1 MLIFIASILV
11 LLTISKTNNSYVW
24 RSPLFMSVVSVFV
37 DESTDTHEVV
47 SKWDLRSEME
57 FGHMHRK

>member
-1 MLIFIASILV
+1 
-11 LLTISKTNNSYVW
+11 
-24 RSPLFMSVVSVFV
+24 MSVVSVFV